1 MLFKTSYFIVLIKLL
16 SFIEKMEYLLIKPL
30 FQKDLHNDIIS
41 IGNFVNIK
49 KGDNYQDNFRHTKF

>member
-30 FQKDLHNDIIS
+30 FQKDLHNDIIN
-41 IGNFVNIK
+41 IGNLVNIK
-49 KGDNYQDNFRHTKF
+49 KGENYHDNFRHTKF